1 MPNQPPQGQNH
12 QKPGIVM
19 WSAIAVV
26 AVVLVIYAL
35 TWVSSERDKPAPAT
49 QGAPAATAPAKGK

>member
-1 MPNQPPQGQNH
+1 MPTGTNQGPNH

-19 WSAIAVV
+19 WSVIAAV
-26 AVVLVIYAL
+26 AVVLVVYAL

-49 QGAPAATAPAKGK
+49 QGAPVATAPAKGK